1 MTPVRQVRYP
11 PVQPRA
17 RTSPSSSEEEP
28 RFGGRRGSKAWARA
42 EGAAA
47 PGSPDARIDR
57 GCFQGV
63 RLPVTPADVRA
74 AQSLPEPC
82 VPDCF
87 ATLAQYRTVLTAA
100 VVRQLQLQL
109 ADLSERVC
117 AQLAKCGPAPA
128 APAPALSSVAA
139 LAGTRCRHG
148 LEYSRVLTVRKEGP
162 NQGRQ
167 FVTCPKDCFHWLDGP
182 SSSPVKQGPPQ
193 PQPQKEDEVSLKQLG
208 PAHEEPLRRN
218 ADVSF
223 MARCEVSTMD
233 TYMREHSR
241 GGRGGGRQ
249 FDSPF
254 GGGGG
259 GSGGGGSS
267 SSTVYLTV
275 TRKEPSSCYAKDDV
289 WVLFPPGQPERQALF
304 RATFHG
310 PNRSLEVE
318 MAALSPRVPFPLGP
332 QLTSVCALHGPNF
345 SSELKELETL
355 AALSVERFPLLPF
368 VLNPPAQLQLQ
379 GQEVLPSRADQ
390 RFQAAPVERLVAQ
403 EHLNEDQA
411 RVLRD
416 IVRVAL
422 DERPVPPVTLV
433 HGVFGSGKSTVL
445 SSALRVLDYLIESLV
460 EGDAAAHSQ
469 ILFAATTNAAVDRVL
484 TDLFQRGFTSFL
496 RVGSRRRIAKEL
508 FPFTLHCLASD
519 EDDVRDMRDMLARAQ
534 SPDDARCIQQEIDA
548 VRAGQMRKRRELLST
563 VRVVGA
569 TCTACTFDVLARRRF
584 RVVVMDECSQTTEPT
599 SLLALANFS
608 CERAVLVGDPQQLPP
623 VLSHSR
629 SVADD
634 SPGSSAAPQGLAKTL
649 FERLAHS
656 GVAPIMLRTQYRC
669 HPTISGIANRLFY
682 AGQLRD
688 GVDAAARPPV
698 VPGLPPVVL
707 CRGDAGCERTDGAGS
722 VYNEHE
728 ARAAATLL
736 AILVRDHDVAPDRI
750 GVICL
755 YRAQAAAV
763 RRFTTS
769 DPECA
774 AVPVST
780 VDAFQGEERD
790 VIILSVARTAQLGF
804 ADSPKRLNVAITR
817 ARRHLILIA
826 HQGLLARNDA
836 WRALLQPALDA
847 QPAGVQDCAR
857 IIATRSLSIPSLSCD

>member
-1 MTPVRQVRYP
+1 M
-11 PVQPRA
+11 
-17 RTSPSSSEEEP
+17 
-28 RFGGRRGSKAWARA
+28 
-42 EGAAA
+42 
-47 PGSPDARIDR
+47 
-57 GCFQGV
+57 
-63 RLPVTPADVRA
+63 RA
-74 AQSLPEPC
+74 AQSLPDPP

-87 ATLAQYRTVLTAA
+87 ATLAQYRTVLTTA
-100 VVRQLQLQL
+100 VVHQLQLQL
-109 ADLSERVC
+109 ADLSERIC
-117 AQLAKCGPAPA
+117 AQLEKCDPAPA
-128 APAPALSSVAA
+128 SANPASGSVAA
-139 LAGTRCRHG
+139 LAGTRCKHG

-167 FVTCPKDCFHWLDGP
+167 FITCPKDCFHWLDGG
-182 SSSPVKQGPPQ
+182 SNSPVKQPPPQ
-193 PQPQKEDEVSLKQLG
+193 QQQKGEVSLEQLG
-208 PAHEEPLRRN
+208 AAHEEPLRRN

-241 GGRGGGRQ
+241 VRGGGGRQ

-254 GGGGG
+254 GGGCGG
-259 GSGGGGSS
+259 HGN

-289 WVLFPPGQPERQALF
+289 WVLFPPGEPERQALF

-310 PNRSLEVE
+310 PNKSLEVE
-318 MAALSPRVPFPLGP
+318 MVPLSPRVPFPLGP
-332 QLTSVCALHGPNF
+332 QATGVCAVHGPNF

-368 VLNPPAQLQLQ
+368 VLNPRRYLQEE
-379 GQEVLPSRADQ
+379 QEQEQEEGVRTVLARDDQ
-390 RFQAAPVERLVAQ
+390 RFQAEPVERIVAQ

-445 SSALRVLDYLIESLV
+445 SSALRVLDYLIGSLV
-460 EGDAAAHSQ
+460 ESDAAAHTQ

-519 EDDVRDMRDMLARAQ
+519 EDDIRDMRDMLARAQ
-534 SPDDARCIQQEIDA
+534 SPEDAHCIQQEIDA
-548 VRAGQMRKRRELLST
+548 VRAGQIRKRRELLNT

-599 SLLALANFS
+599 SLLALAPFS

-623 VLSHSR
+623 VLSHAR
-629 SVADD
+629 PADD
-634 SPGSSAAPQGLAKTL
+634 SSSSDSSDGAPQGLAKTL

-669 HPTISGIANRLFY
+669 HPTISGIASRLFY
-682 AGQLRD
+682 AGRLRD

-763 RRFTTS
+763 RRFTAS

-857 IIATRSLSIPSLSCD
+857 IIATRSLSIPLL

>member
-1 MTPVRQVRYP
+1 M
-11 PVQPRA
+11 
-17 RTSPSSSEEEP
+17 
-28 RFGGRRGSKAWARA
+28 
-42 EGAAA
+42 
-47 PGSPDARIDR
+47 
-57 GCFQGV
+57 

-74 AQSLPEPC
+74 AQALPDPC

-87 ATLAQYRTVLTAA
+87 ATLAQYRSVLTAA
-100 VVRQLQLQL
+100 IVRELQLQL

-117 AQLAKCGPAPA
+117 AQLERCAPVSTTAA
-128 APAPALSSVAA
+128 APNSVAA
-139 LAGTRCRHG
+139 LAGTRCKHG
-148 LEYSRVLTVRKEGP
+148 LEYTRVLTVRKEGP

-167 FVTCPKDCFHWLDGP
+167 FIRCPKDCFHWVDEGGNG
-182 SSSPVKQGPPQ
+182 SPVKQQ
-193 PQPQKEDEVSLKQLG
+193 PIQQQQQQKEVSLEQLCA
-208 PAHEEPLRRN
+208 AHEEPLRRN

-233 TYMREHSR
+233 TFLRERSRAR
-241 GGRGGGRQ
+241 GGGGGRQ

-254 GGGGG
+254 GG
-259 GSGGGGSS
+259 SS
-267 SSTVYLTV
+267 SSGGSNNGPVYLTV

-310 PNRSLEVE
+310 PNKSLELE
-318 MAALSPRVPFPLGP
+318 LAPLSPRVPFAVGSAPTP
-332 QLTSVCALHGPNF
+332 VCALHGPNF
-345 SSELKELETL
+345 SSEFKELETL
-355 AALSVERFPLLPF
+355 ASLSVERFPLLPF
-368 VLNPPAQLQLQ
+368 VLDPPRRLREQREQ
-379 GQEVLPSRADQ
+379 QEREERESGERVVLAREDAA
-390 RFQAAPVERLVAQ
+390 FQAEQVALAAAQ
-403 EHLNEDQA
+403 ERLNEDQA

-422 DERPVPPVTLV
+422 DLRPAPPVTLV

-445 SSALRVLDYLIESLV
+445 AAALRVLDRLVGSLA
-460 EGDAAAHSQ
+460 EGDAAAHAQ

-484 TDLFQRGFTSFL
+484 TDLLARGFTSFL

-519 EDDVRDMRDMLARAQ
+519 EDDARDLRDMLARAQ
-534 SPDDARCIQQEIDA
+534 SPDDARCIQQELDA
-548 VRAGQMRKRRELLST
+548 VRAGQLRRRRELLGT

-599 SLLALANFS
+599 SLLALANFH

-629 SVADD
+629 SGN
-634 SPGSSAAPQGLAKTL
+634 GSTGTGTGTRDENSTNEIRKSYDENSSTRSNENNGTTDGSTPQGLAKTL
-649 FERLAHS
+649 FERLARS
-656 GVAPIMLRTQYRC
+656 GVRPIMLRTQYRC

-707 CRGDAGCERTDGAGS
+707 CRADAGCERADGAGS
-722 VYNEHE
+722 VLNEHE
-728 ARAAATLL
+728 ARAAAVLL
-736 AILVRDHDVAPDRI
+736 AILVRDHGVAPERI

-763 RRFTTS
+763 RRAAAA
-769 DPECA
+769 DPACA

-790 VIILSVARTAQLGF
+790 VIVLSVARTAMLGF

-817 ARRHLILIA
+817 ARRHLIVIA

-836 WRALLQPALDA
+836 WRALIQPALDA
-847 QPAGVQDCAR
+847 QPAGVQDCTR
-857 IIATRSLSIPSLSCD
+857 IIATRSLSLSD